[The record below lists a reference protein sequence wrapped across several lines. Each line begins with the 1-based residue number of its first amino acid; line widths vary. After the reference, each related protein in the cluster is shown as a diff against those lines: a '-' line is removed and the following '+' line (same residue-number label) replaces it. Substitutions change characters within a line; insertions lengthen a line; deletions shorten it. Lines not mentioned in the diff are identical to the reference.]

1 MRTIALIVIFA
12 LSLPAQQQQNFVST
26 VNPDSAPTF
35 PSRAFIRQSF
45 GRELPRVEIKAPVRL
60 GDFVVDGKLE
70 LSLQRYLELVMANNP
85 DIQIQRLSV
94 EQFKNAITRS
104 YGRFDPFVT
113 ASFSAQ
119 RSKTPTNTILA
130 GANVDSSLVQ
140 PFNSQYNQILEN
152 GTQFSVGFGATK
164 TSTNNS
170 FATFNPTIQSGL
182 RLGFTQPLLQNRGT
196 AVNRLNIMV
205 ARSRLRQGEYNLR
218 DSLLGLIVQA
228 EQAYWAVIQAREAL
242 KVQEAALDVNG
253 KLLKRNERE
262 LELGAI
268 SALEIYQPKQ
278 VYAQAEV
285 QVTLARYTLQQ
296 AEDVLRRQFGAD
308 VDVDYRNMPIIL
320 TESVSPPEDDKPLD
334 KELYVETAFRMR
346 PDLKSTLQ
354 FLDIDDL
361 NYRQAKNT
369 LTPDLSLTGL
379 YTGNGRGGNFIPRT
393 NDLGSGVTVASQL
406 VPGGLADALNQV
418 FAFNFPTYNLG
429 LSLRLPLRNRS
440 GQADLADAVLNKRLD
455 TLRARALEQNI
466 RRDVLN
472 AVTRVESSR
481 AAIRQS
487 QIAVN
492 FAQQRLEAEEKRY
505 NLGVS
510 TIFFV
515 LQATTDLFN
524 SQSSLVVQSVQYRR
538 DLLNLMR
545 MTGTLLDD
553 RGIIVN

>member
-1 MRTIALIVIFA
+1 MRTIALIVSFA
-12 LSLPAQQQQNFVST
+12 LFLPAQQQNFVST
-26 VNPDSAPTF
+26 VNPDSVPTF
-35 PSRAFIRQSF
+35 PSKAFIRQGF

-113 ASFSAQ
+113 STFSSTRA
-119 RSKTPTNTILA
+119 KLPTNSILS
-130 GANVDSSLVQ
+130 GANVSSTLVQ
-140 PFNSQYNQILEN
+140 PFNSQYNQIFEN
-152 GTQFSVGFGATK
+152 GTQLSIGFGATK
-164 TSTNNS
+164 TSTNDS
-170 FATFNPTIQSGL
+170 FATFNPNVVSGL
-182 RLGFTQPLLQNRGT
+182 RLGFSQPLLQNRGS
-196 AVNRLNIMV
+196 AVNKLQIMV

-228 EQAYWAVIQAREAL
+228 EQAYWQVIQMRENL

-285 QVTLARYTLQQ
+285 QVTVARYNLQQ

-320 TESVSPPEDDKPLD
+320 TENVSPPEDDRPLD

-346 PDLKSTLQ
+346 PDLKATLQ

-361 NYRQAKNT
+361 NYKQAKNT

-393 NDLGSGVTVASQL
+393 SDLGSGVTIASQL
-406 VPGGLADALNQV
+406 VPGGIGDALNQV
-418 FAFNFPTYNLG
+418 FAFNFPTYNMG
-429 LSLRLPLRNRS
+429 LSLRLPLRNRA
-440 GQADLADAVLNKRLD
+440 GQADLADAVLNKRID